1 MAFQMTDIIPALP
14 EIFLAGLALVL
25 VLVAA
30 FGGEGA
36 GNARRVTRLSLV
48 GIAIAMFLLVQG
60 DAMPSLAFGG
70 RTTAVKRGSALA
82 RVKER
87 RRNEGSDV
95 MREAE
100 A

>member
-48 GIAIAMFLLVQG
+48 GIAMHCSCWCRAMRCHHWPLVACLLLT
-60 DAMPSLAFGG
+60 PS
-70 RTTAVKRGSALA
+70 RST
-82 RVKER
+82 
-87 RRNEGSDV
+87 
-95 MREAE
+95 
-100 A
+100 

>member
-70 RTTAVKRGSALA
+70 MFAADSFAFYMKALVLVGTFA
-82 RVKER
+82 ALLLSLGV
-87 RRNEGSDV
+87 SI
-95 MREAE
+95 
-100 A
+100 